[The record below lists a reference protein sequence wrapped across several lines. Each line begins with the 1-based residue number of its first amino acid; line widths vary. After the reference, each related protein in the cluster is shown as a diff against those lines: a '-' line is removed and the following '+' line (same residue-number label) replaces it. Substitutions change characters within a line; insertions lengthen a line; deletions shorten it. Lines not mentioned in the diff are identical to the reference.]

1 MTTPQSLWQ
10 MYTDSGKAYFRLRQY
25 RESENMLSA
34 ALQVAEQF
42 GPQDPRLA
50 VSLNNMA
57 RLRQA
62 QKRYGDAEQ
71 LYNRALLIAETERGR
86 EHLDTAVCLSNLA
99 GLFQVEGKYVD
110 AEAAYKEAMA
120 IMEKALGP
128 EHAGVGRILANYAA
142 LLKKMNRMSEADAA
156 EARAKAIRDKA
167 GS

>member
-1 MTTPQSLWQ
+1 
-10 MYTDSGKAYFRLRQY
+10 MYTDSGKAYFRLHRY

-62 QKRYGDAEQ
+62 QKRYGDAEA
-71 LYNRALLIAETERGR
+71 LYNRALLISETERGH

-99 GLFQVEGKYVD
+99 GLLQVEEKHAD
-110 AEAAYKEAMA
+110 AEASYKEALA
-120 IMEKALGP
+120 IMEKVLGP

-142 LLKKMNRMSEADAA
+142 LLKKINRTAEAGAA

>member
-1 MTTPQSLWQ
+1 MTSPQSLWQ
-10 MYTDSGKAYFRLRQY
+10 MYTDSGKAYFRLHQY

-34 ALQVAEQF
+34 ALQVAEPF

-50 VSLNNMA
+50 LSLNNLA

-62 QKRYGDAEQ
+62 QKRYGDAEA
-71 LYNRALLIAETERGR
+71 LYNRALLISETERGR
-86 EHLDTAVCLSNLA
+86 EHLDSAVCLSNLA

-110 AEAAYKEAMA
+110 AEASYQKALA
-120 IMEKALGP
+120 IMEKALGS

>member
-10 MYTDSGKAYFRLRQY
+10 MYTDSGKAYFRLHQY

-50 VSLNNMA
+50 VSLNNLA
-57 RLRQA
+57 RLRQV
-62 QKRYGDAEQ
+62 QKRYGDAEE
-71 LYNRALLIAETERGR
+71 LYSRALLISETERGR

-99 GLFQVEGKYVD
+99 GLLQVEEKY
-110 AEAAYKEAMA
+110 AEAEASYKEALA
-120 IMEKALGP
+120 IMGKVLGP

-142 LLKKMNRMSEADAA
+142 LLKKMNRTAEADAA
-156 EARAKAIRDKA
+156 ESRAKTIRDKA
-167 GS
+167 GV